1 MKKKDNTTTE
11 VETKEKT
18 PVKDDGIEIW
28 RGIKI
33 PDSMVKDAFPA
44 LALSIL
50 QEYFLSGDTKV
61 CIFHEMLHNLE
72 KMNYSKEEI
81 EEFRKAVNLC
91 FAKFH
96 KPNGFM
102 G

>member
-1 MKKKDNTTTE
+1 MSGSKSNITE
-11 VETKEKT
+11 TEKT
-18 PVKDDGIEIW
+18 PVKDNGIEIW
-28 RGIKI
+28 RGINI

-44 LALSIL
+44 LALAIL

-61 CIFHEMLHNLE
+61 CIFHGMLHNLE
-72 KMNYSKEEI
+72 KMNYSSEEI
-81 EEFRKAVNLC
+81 EEFRKAINQC
-91 FAKFH
+91 YAKFH